1 MGPWRRIDAALT
13 PRPRRVSA
21 ASMFRHALLSL
32 LCLAAFATVGIAQV
46 ATIEARGAWI
56 RTPPPGAT
64 TAAGYVTLVNH
75 GAAAD
80 RLTGGHTVVAASLEA
95 HQMSMAGGIMRMRA
109 IVGGLPIA
117 AGATVELSPNGNHL
131 MLIGLKRP
139 LKTGE
144 HVKVTLD
151 FAHAGPVTVD
161 FVVSATGPGR
171 KAPRVAEKAWVPAF
185 AGKSGVW

>member
-1 MGPWRRIDAALT
+1 MRHPTLTLILGLAACLVMGPADA
-13 PRPRRVSA
+13 
-21 ASMFRHALLSL
+21 
-32 LCLAAFATVGIAQV
+32 

-80 RLTGGHTVVAASLEA
+80 RLTGGRTAVAASLEA
-95 HQMSMAGGIMRMRA
+95 HQMSMTGGVMRMRA

-117 AGATVELSPNGNHL
+117 AGGSVALSPNGTHL

-139 LKTGE
+139 LTPGE
-144 HVKVTLD
+144 HVKATLD
-151 FAHAGPVTVD
+151 FARAGAVTVD
-161 FVVSATGPGR
+161 FVVSATGP
-171 KAPRVAEKAWVPAF
+171 
-185 AGKSGVW
+185 SGGAMPKMKM